1 MAGAPRPCEQILSD
15 LEPAQQEEVLAV
27 CNAMP
32 RAEVKVSVGLR
43 QGKKEVID
51 VDAPIRAGKD
61 IVTVGVT
68 LCRTYGDDSITVC
81 AVPPCGCV
89 AVVVVVV
96 CMCAWLCVSL
106 CVSLCA
112 AD

>member
-106 CVSLCA
+106 CA